1 MSEFIEDFHA
11 SLGDA
16 FTGLPIQPKQ
26 MALDRPSQLQS
37 QLDGLDAEDP
47 NNADLIAK
55 LNREIAEANTVV
67 EDENYSILENDVN
80 YFFFYQSKLKEFID
94 ERA

>member
-1 MSEFIEDFHA
+1 MSQFLEDFHA

-26 MALDRPSQLQS
+26 LALDRPSQLQS

-47 NNADLIAK
+47 NNAELIAK
-55 LNREIAEANTVV
+55 LNREIAEANIVV
-67 EDENYSILENDVN
+67 EDENYSVLENDVN

>member
-1 MSEFIEDFHA
+1 MSQFIEDFHA

-26 MALDRPSQLQS
+26 LALDRPSQLQS

-47 NNADLIAK
+47 NNAELIAK
-55 LNREIAEANTVV
+55 LNREIAEANIVV
-67 EDENYSILENDVN
+67 EDENYSVLENDVN
-80 YFFFYQSKLKEFID
+80 YFFFYQTKLKEFID

>member
-1 MSEFIEDFHA
+1 MSQFLEDFHA

-26 MALDRPSQLQS
+26 LALDRPSQLQS

-47 NNADLIAK
+47 NNAGLIAK
-55 LNREIAEANTVV
+55 LNREIAEANIVV
-67 EDENYSILENDVN
+67 EDENYSVLENDIN
-80 YFFFYQSKLKEFID
+80 YFFFYQTKLKEFID

>member
-1 MSEFIEDFHA
+1 MSQFIEDFHA

-26 MALDRPSQLQS
+26 LALDRPSQLQS

-47 NNADLIAK
+47 NNAELIAK
-55 LNREIAEANTVV
+55 LNREIAEANIVV
-67 EDENYSILENDVN
+67 EDENYSVLENDVN

>member
-1 MSEFIEDFHA
+1 MSQFLEDFHA

-16 FTGLPIQPKQ
+16 FTGLPTQPKQ

-47 NNADLIAK
+47 NNAKLIAK

-67 EDENYSILENDVN
+67 EDENYSEIESDIT
-80 YFFFYQSKLKEFID
+80 YYQFYQFKLREFIN

>member
-1 MSEFIEDFHA
+1 MSQLLEDFHA

-16 FTGLPIQPKQ
+16 FTGLPTQPKEH
-26 MALDRPSQLQS
+26 ALNRPSQLQS

-47 NNADLIAK
+47 DNAEFITK

-67 EDENYSILENDVN
+67 EDENYSEIESDIT
-80 YFFFYQSKLKEFID
+80 YYQFYQFKLREFIN

>member
-1 MSEFIEDFHA
+1 MSQFLEDFHA

-16 FTGLPIQPKQ
+16 FTGLPTQPKQ
-26 MALDRPSQLQS
+26 HALDRPSQLQS

-47 NNADLIAK
+47 TNADLITK
-55 LNREIAEANTVV
+55 LNREITEANTVV
-67 EDENYSILENDVN
+67 EDENYSELENDVN
-80 YFFFYQSKLKEFID
+80 YFHFYQHKLKEFID

>member
-1 MSEFIEDFHA
+1 MSQFLEDFHA

-16 FTGLPIQPKQ
+16 FTGLPTQPKQ
-26 MALDRPSQLQS
+26 IALDRPSQLQS
-37 QLDGLDAEDP
+37 QLDGLDAENPD
-47 NNADLIAK
+47 NAEFIAK

-67 EDENYSILENDVN
+67 EDENYSEIESDIA
-80 YFFFYQSKLKEFID
+80 YFGFYQSKLREFIN

>member
-67 EDENYSILENDVN
+67 EDENYSMLENDVS
-80 YFFFYQSKLKEFID
+80 YFHFYQHKLKEFID

>member
-1 MSEFIEDFHA
+1 MSQFLEDFHA

-16 FTGLPIQPKQ
+16 FTGLPTQPKQ

-47 NNADLIAK
+47 DNAEFIAK

-67 EDENYSILENDVN
+67 EDENYSEIESDIT
-80 YFFFYQSKLKEFID
+80 YFHFYQHKLKEFID

>member
-67 EDENYSILENDVN
+67 EDENYSMLENDVN

>member
-1 MSEFIEDFHA
+1 MSQLLEDFHA

-16 FTGLPIQPKQ
+16 FTGLPTQPKQ

-37 QLDGLDAEDP
+37 QLDGLDAENPD
-47 NNADLIAK
+47 NVEFIAK

-67 EDENYSILENDVN
+67 EDENYSILENDVS
-80 YFFFYQSKLKEFID
+80 YFYFYQSKLREFID

>member
-1 MSEFIEDFHA
+1 MSQFLEDFHA

-16 FTGLPIQPKQ
+16 FTGLPTQPKQ
-26 MALDRPSQLQS
+26 MALDRPSQLQT

>member
-1 MSEFIEDFHA
+1 MSQFLEDFHA

-26 MALDRPSQLQS
+26 LALDRPSQLQS

-47 NNADLIAK
+47 NNAELIAK
-55 LNREIAEANTVV
+55 LNREIAEANIVV
-67 EDENYSILENDVN
+67 EDENYSVLENDIN
-80 YFFFYQSKLKEFID
+80 YFFFYQTKLKEFID

>member
-1 MSEFIEDFHA
+1 MSQFLEDFHA

-26 MALDRPSQLQS
+26 LALDRPSQLQS

-47 NNADLIAK
+47 NNAELIAK
-55 LNREIAEANTVV
+55 LNREIAEANIVV
-67 EDENYSILENDVN
+67 EDENYSVLENDVN
-80 YFFFYQSKLKEFID
+80 YFFFYQTKLKEFID